1 MKKKDCV
8 VCGNMT
14 PAVDEAWGVA
24 ICGSCAMN
32 VMAPLVGRALVLD
45 NDNAD
50 FDRCRVQVMGRLR
63 DAVRGAQL
71 ELAAAGR
78 I

>member
-1 MKKKDCV
+1 
-8 VCGNMT
+8 MT

-24 ICGSCAMN
+24 ICAVCAMD

-45 NDNAD
+45 NQHGDSD
-50 FDRCRVQVMGRLR
+50 DRQREVMGRLR
-63 DAVRGAQL
+63 EAVRGAQL

-78 I
+78 M